1 MKIGFAGMGR
11 MGSAMAQRLLE
22 KGHSVAV
29 WNRSQDKLA
38 PLQQAGATVA
48 ASPADLARDAEVIIT
63 SLLDG
68 AALKD
73 VYTGP
78 QGLLSAP
85 LPHAPL
91 FIDMSTVLPEEEI
104 ALAKQ
109 VQAAGGAFVE
119 CPVGG
124 TTGPARTGNLLG
136 LAGGADADFER
147 ARPVL
152 ADLCRRV
159 EHVGPVGA
167 GASLKL
173 AINLPLLVYYQ
184 SLGEAYALCRHLGLD
199 PEWLVDFLAETSGGM
214 NVLKVRRDV
223 MAKALAGKDPGP
235 AGFSVD
241 GIRKDLRT
249 MVAAAR
255 AIGTELPVA
264 ARTLA
269 IYDEASR
276 KGLGDSDGAA
286 LTIDWAF
293 RTGA

>member
-1 MKIGFAGMGR
+1 MKIGFAGLGR
-11 MGSAMAQRLLE
+11 MGSAMALRLLE
-22 KGHSVAV
+22 KGHSVTV
-29 WNRSQDKLA
+29 WNRSPDKLG
-38 PLQQAGATVA
+38 PLQQAGAAVA
-48 ASPADLARDAEVIIT
+48 ASPAELARDAEVILT

-78 QGLLSAP
+78 QGLISAP

-91 FIDMSTVLPEEEI
+91 FIEMSTVLPDEAI
-104 ALAKQ
+104 ALAQQ
-109 VQAAGGAFVE
+109 VRAAGGAFIE

-136 LAGGADADFER
+136 LAGGEEADFER

-167 GASLKL
+167 GASIKL

-184 SLGEAYALCRHLGLD
+184 TLGEAYALCRHLGLD
-199 PEWLVDFLAETSGGM
+199 PAWTVDFFAETSGGM

-223 MAKALAGKDPGP
+223 IAKALAGEDPGP

-249 MVAAAR
+249 MIAAAE

-264 ARTLA
+264 TRTLA

-276 KGLGDSDGAA
+276 NGLGDSDGAT
-286 LTIDWAF
+286 LTTAWAF
-293 RTGA
+293 RPRT